1 MLILFI
7 ANLFDMPAWKVTV
20 LLQLLSDHLLKIL
33 YSLMLLFIFV
43 NDSLVYPYGSQ
54 VYNYLY
60 KRLRERV

>member
-43 NDSLVYPYGSQ
+43 NDWFT
-54 VYNYLY
+54 
-60 KRLRERV
+60 RMILRFIITCTKG